1 MEVGENFRGVE
12 GGIKGGRRGV
22 FAFGIVQVEVPGA
35 GEVVVG
41 GEGGW

>member
-12 GGIKGGRRGV
+12 GGIKGGRGA

-41 GEGGW
+41 RGGGW